1 MGPSFCARKNALLV
15 FAKLPSGTIDFFVDM
30 LQFAKTERFVVEF
43 CENCA
48 IITMYG
54 TIPYFS

>member
-1 MGPSFCARKNALLV
+1 MSHHNNTGKMALLV
-15 FAKLPSGTIDFFVDM
+15 FAKLPSGTIVFFVDM
-30 LQFAKTERFVVEF
+30 LQFAKRERFVVEF

>member
-1 MGPSFCARKNALLV
+1 MALLV
-15 FAKLPSGTIDFFVDM
+15 FAKLPSGTIGFFVDM

-54 TIPYFS
+54 TVPYFS